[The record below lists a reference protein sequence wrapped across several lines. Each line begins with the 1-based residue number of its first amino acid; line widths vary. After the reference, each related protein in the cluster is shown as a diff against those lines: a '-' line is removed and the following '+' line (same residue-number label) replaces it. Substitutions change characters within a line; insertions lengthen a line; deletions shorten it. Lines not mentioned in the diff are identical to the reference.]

1 MYAQMISALW
11 PSGKYRQEHVVLA
24 AFVVFFVLFGVFA
37 NGFLTVSNIVVL
49 VRNVSILGVLG
60 LGMAIVVIGRGIDL
74 SMISVMAVSGAWAV
88 ERITAGAGEWV
99 AVALALVFAGLV
111 GVLNGVVIAYG
122 EISPLLATLASG
134 ILVYGFG
141 RAFLVHLAL
150 VSLPKDGGWFTA
162 IGQGAVL
169 GVPAAIIFFAVMAT
183 LVHLYLSVTRFGRFT
198 YAMGS
203 NPKAAWLSGIPFRG
217 MIILQYALSACIAA
231 IAGLLIASTVT
242 TVNMRIVNS
251 TMIYDVILVV
261 VLGGIGL
268 SGGTG
273 RVRQVVIGT
282 LLIGVLLN
290 GMTIMDMQYTTQN
303 IIKAVALLSAVVIDS
318 FMNPRDEQTAQQGDI

>member
-1 MYAQMISALW
+1 MICSRMLRALLH
-11 PSGKYRQEHVVLA
+11 SGKFRQEHVVLA
-24 AFVVFFVLFGVFA
+24 AFLVFFVLFGVFA

-150 VSLPKDGGWFTA
+150 V
-162 IGQGAVL
+162 
-169 GVPAAIIFFAVMAT
+169 
-183 LVHLYLSVTRFGRFT
+183 
-198 YAMGS
+198 
-203 NPKAAWLSGIPFRG
+203 
-217 MIILQYALSACIAA
+217 
-231 IAGLLIASTVT
+231 
-242 TVNMRIVNS
+242 
-251 TMIYDVILVV
+251 
-261 VLGGIGL
+261 
-268 SGGTG
+268 
-273 RVRQVVIGT
+273 
-282 LLIGVLLN
+282 
-290 GMTIMDMQYTTQN
+290 
-303 IIKAVALLSAVVIDS
+303 
-318 FMNPRDEQTAQQGDI
+318 

>member
-1 MYAQMISALW
+1 M
-11 PSGKYRQEHVVLA
+11 
-24 AFVVFFVLFGVFA
+24 
-37 NGFLTVSNIVVL
+37 
-49 VRNVSILGVLG
+49 
-60 LGMAIVVIGRGIDL
+60 
-74 SMISVMAVSGAWAV
+74 
-88 ERITAGAGEWV
+88 
-99 AVALALVFAGLV
+99 
-111 GVLNGVVIAYG
+111 
-122 EISPLLATLASG
+122 ATLASG

-251 TMIYDVILVV
+251 TLIYDVILVV